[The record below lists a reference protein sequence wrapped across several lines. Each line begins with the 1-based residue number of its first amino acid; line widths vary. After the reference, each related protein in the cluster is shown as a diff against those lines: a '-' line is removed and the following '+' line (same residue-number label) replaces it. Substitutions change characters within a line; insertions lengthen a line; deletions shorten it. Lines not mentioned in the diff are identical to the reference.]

1 MSFRKFDLSE
11 EIYLGLQDVRYEEPT
26 PIQEQSIP
34 LILEGKDVIGA
45 AQTGT
50 GKTGAFVIPLMD
62 MILKNKSEH
71 TQALILTPT
80 RELAQQIDEQIFALG
95 YHTGITS
102 ATVIGGSD
110 FGAQVKSIRAGV
122 DIIVAT
128 PGRFIDQMN
137 VLNVDFSHL
146 NYLVL
151 DEADR
156 MLDMGFLPDVTK
168 IVDSLPK
175 ERQTLLFSATMP
187 NAIKKIVARVMKDP
201 ETIEFDIEKPVD
213 SVDQQ
218 VYFVPGNQRLK
229 LIEELFDELDW
240 STAIIFTATKK
251 GTDQL
256 ERLLTKRGVSAVSM
270 HGDRSQDE
278 RNEALRAFKNKT
290 YPVMVATDV
299 LSRGIDIENV
309 SLIINYDVPNSPDD
323 YIHRIGRT
331 GRYDKTGT
339 AITFVTSSGRKYFD
353 AIEKVVGDQLHI
365 KELPD
370 SMNKNKKKKPD
381 NKEKPQSSQKDSQ
394 STKVDRDSLPPRP
407 ARLTN
412 PNIKK
417 TDDDKESDESP
428 KDNKQT
434 EGSSKQDKK
443 QGAQQQEENTRQKE
457 QPNRDKQST
466 APKAE
471 ERASFDK
478 DFQPEVIEKAVSRN
492 KWARKPA
499 KGVWG
504 IVKSMIPRFRR

>member
-1 MSFRKFDLSE
+1 MSNELYS
-11 EIYLGLQDVRYEEPT
+11 GLQDIRYEEPT
-26 PIQEQSIP
+26 PIQEKSIP

-62 MILKNKSEH
+62 LILKNKSEH

-80 RELAQQIDEQIFALG
+80 RELARQIDEQIFAIG
-95 YHTGITS
+95 YHSGITS

-110 FGAQVKSIRAGV
+110 FSEQAKSIRAGV

-128 PGRFIDQMN
+128 PGRFIDQMK
-137 VLNVDFSHL
+137 VLDVDFSHL

-156 MLDMGFLPDVTK
+156 MLDMGFLPDVSK
-168 IVDSLPK
+168 IVESLPK

-187 NAIKKIVARVMKDP
+187 NAIQKVVDRIMKDP
-201 ETIEFDIEKPVD
+201 VKIEFEISKPVD

-218 VYFVPGNQRLK
+218 VYFVPGNKRLK

-240 STAIIFTATKK
+240 STAIIFTATKR

-256 ERLLTKRGVSAVSM
+256 ERLLKKRDVKAVSM
-270 HGDRSQDE
+270 HGDRSQEE
-278 RNEALRAFKNKT
+278 RNEALRVFKNRT

-299 LSRGIDIENV
+299 LARGIDIDNV

-339 AITFVTSSGRKYFD
+339 AITFVTSSGKKYFGD
-353 AIEKVVGDQLHI
+353 IQKVVGDQLTI
-365 KELPD
+365 KELPG
-370 SMNKNKKKKPD
+370 SLNKKSTKKQKSSSEK
-381 NKEKPQSSQKDSQ
+381 KERTTGEKKKGSKQKTEDRPRRESTSSKSEGERTKKSTSPSSEKSDRPKRDKRRKPQE
-394 STKVDRDSLPPRP
+394 PRHARQQAP
-407 ARLTN
+407 AV
-412 PNIKK
+412 
-417 TDDDKESDESP
+417 
-428 KDNKQT
+428 
-434 EGSSKQDKK
+434 
-443 QGAQQQEENTRQKE
+443 EE
-457 QPNRDKQST
+457 
-466 APKAE
+466 
-471 ERASFDK
+471 
-478 DFQPEVIEKAVSRN
+478 FQPEIIEKAVARN
-492 KWARKPA
+492 KRARKPA

-504 IVKSMIPRFRR
+504 IVKSFIPKFRV